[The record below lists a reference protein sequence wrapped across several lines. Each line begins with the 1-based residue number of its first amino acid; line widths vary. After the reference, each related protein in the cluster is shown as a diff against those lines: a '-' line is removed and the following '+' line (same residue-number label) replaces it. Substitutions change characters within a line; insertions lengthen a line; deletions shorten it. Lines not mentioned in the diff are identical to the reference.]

1 MNIRCKNEYY
11 VLLHVHL
18 KLDLPAKK
26 KKKKKKKKLSTKMKK
41 KTDSNVIRIGEEKKK
56 YLNKPTC
63 LLRYFNHYPLKFYIM
78 INTLTIK

>member
-1 MNIRCKNEYY
+1 
-11 VLLHVHL
+11 
-18 KLDLPAKK
+18 
-26 KKKKKKKKLSTKMKK
+26 MKK